1 MSQVTNL
8 KLPSEEILEIGIDE
22 AGRGCLAGPVVA
34 AAVCM
39 RSNFD
44 DCCDLEILKMIKDS
58 KKMTHKNRKI
68 CKEFIET
75 YAIDYGVGI
84 ADNTEIDSINILN
97 STHIAM
103 HRAISNLNITPELIQ
118 VDGNSFKDYYDDQN
132 ELIDYQCIIG
142 GDDAYL
148 NIACASIIA
157 KETHDEIIRN
167 LVSTKPL
174 LDERYDWNSN
184 VCYGTQKH
192 RDGIEKWG
200 ISAFHRKTFGI
211 CRDKEVT
218 I

>member
-1 MSQVTNL
+1 MTSHL
-8 KLPSEEILEIGIDE
+8 KLPSEDILEIGIDE

-39 RSNFD
+39 PTNFD
-44 DCCDLEILKMIKDS
+44 DCCDKELLSLIKDS
-58 KKMTHKNRKI
+58 KKMTPQNRKI

-75 YAIDYGVGI
+75 YAIDYGVGV
-84 ADNTEIDSINILN
+84 AENTEIDSINILN
-97 STHIAM
+97 ATHIAM
-103 HRAISNLNITPELIQ
+103 HRSISNLNITPELIH
-118 VDGNSFKDYYDDQN
+118 VDGNSFKDYYDDHD
-132 ELIDYQCIIG
+132 ELIDYQCVVG
-142 GDDAYL
+142 GDDTYL

-167 LVSTKPL
+167 MVSTNPL

-200 ISAFHRKTFGI
+200 ISSFHRKSFGI
-211 CRDKEVT
+211 CQNKEVT